1 MSHKE
6 RNIYTQVYY
15 HHFSIDSGLNCPTNS
30 LMLSMADLSI
40 HIGFAIQDLRL
51 MQRIQ
56 AVLIKRSNFK
66 TVSIQRNLQHSNQI
80 SVEKTC
86 QILKHCFATERRTLS
101 QLLMVLTRG
110 MRHALKEEMLLTGEC
125 LKLSHQVKRRGTPR
139 HKVHP

>member
-86 QILKHCFATERRTLS
+86 
-101 QLLMVLTRG
+101 
-110 MRHALKEEMLLTGEC
+110 
-125 LKLSHQVKRRGTPR
+125 
-139 HKVHP
+139 